1 MPESMPA
8 CFRGGGA
15 GTPPS
20 KAAGRSLTTAVYE
33 THLGVAAL
41 TWSRTVLGLSLRT
54 ELRLSAD
61 DKDEEDEEEPVR
73 FRIRPWLL
81 WKRRGTKRFQL
92 KDDRVH
98 RCVDFAWD
106 LTRASFPPGGG
117 PEPAAGFFV
126 AISVDGEMLLVAGD
140 LAEEA
145 FKKLKARLPQTPLL
159 SRPALVSRRE
169 HVVLVD
175 QGGRRSYLTR
185 ARLGGRDREISIEL
199 EAKDKGRDVAMSVGV
214 DGERILQ
221 VRRLRWKFRGSDKA
235 DVDGCGRIQV
245 SWDLHNWFFHSKDDT
260 AAPHGVASAGAA
272 ETAHAVFVLRFEGE
286 EEGKQE
292 GHIGNATYQSLVA
305 RGYNGKHMNRNWS
318 ESSSGGGGWGDR
330 RMGRK
335 RSLRKT
341 SSSSSST
348 SSASSVSNSTVMEW
362 ASSEEVELQ
371 RARGFSLL
379 VYAWKS

>member
-8 CFRGGGA
+8 CFRGGGD

-20 KAAGRSLTTAVYE
+20 KAAGPSLTTSVYE

-41 TWSRTVLGLSLRT
+41 TWSRTVLGLSLRAD
-54 ELRLSAD
+54 LRLSAD
-61 DKDEEDEEEPVR
+61 DEDAEDEEEPVR

-81 WKRRGTKRFQL
+81 WKRRGTKRFHL
-92 KDDRVH
+92 KDDRGH

-117 PEPAAGFFV
+117 PEPVAGFFV
-126 AISVDGEMLLVAGD
+126 AVSVDGQMLLVAGD

-145 FKKLKARLPQTPLL
+145 YKKSKARLPQTPLL

-169 HVVLVD
+169 HVVFVD

-221 VRRLRWKFRGSDKA
+221 VRRLRWKFRGSDKV

-245 SWDLHNWFFHSKDDT
+245 SWDLHNWFFHSKDDA

-272 ETAHAVFVLRFEGE
+272 ETGHAVFVLRFEGE
-286 EEGKQE
+286 EERKQE
-292 GHIGNATYQSLVA
+292 GHIGKAMYQSPVA

-318 ESSSGGGGWGDR
+318 ESSSGGDRGDR

-362 ASSEEVELQ
+362 ASPEEVELQ

>member
-15 GTPPS
+15 GMPPS
-20 KAAGRSLTTAVYE
+20 KAAGPSLTTSVYE

-61 DKDEEDEEEPVR
+61 EEDEEEPVR

-81 WKRRGTKRFQL
+81 WKRRGTKRFHL
-92 KDDRVH
+92 KDDRGH

-126 AISVDGEMLLVAGD
+126 AVSVDGEMLLVAGD

-145 FKKLKARLPQTPLL
+145 FKKSKARLPQTPLL
-159 SRPALVSRRE
+159 SRPALVSRQE
-169 HVVLVD
+169 HVVLAD

-260 AAPHGVASAGAA
+260 AAPHGVATAGAA
-272 ETAHAVFVLRFEGE
+272 ETGDAVFVLRFEGE

-292 GHIGNATYQSLVA
+292 GHIGNAMYQSLVA

-318 ESSSGGGGWGDR
+318 ESSSGGGAGDR

-335 RSLRKT
+335 KSLRKT

-362 ASSEEVELQ
+362 ASPEEVELQ